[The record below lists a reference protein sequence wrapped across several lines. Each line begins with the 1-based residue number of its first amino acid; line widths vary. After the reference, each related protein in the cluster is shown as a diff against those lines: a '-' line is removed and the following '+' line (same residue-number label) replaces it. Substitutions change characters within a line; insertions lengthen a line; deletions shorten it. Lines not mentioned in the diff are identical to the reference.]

1 MCPRTCTL
9 GCLNTGPG
17 LNHVRS
23 LYSRFLPRGKHNVRL
38 PPHSACVSPQLSTRR
53 SVVSEPNRVRSLAP
67 FTLDLLCSLILLY
80 LLSSHSLR
88 SSAFQFF
95 IRDPATFERHMQEK
109 EPIANDGGNAGR
121 LDEDARRMRKA
132 MGVPQ
137 FLVAIDLILREE
149 FALKYEG
156 EDELYDFPITAAEVD
171 EFGDDNDDDVDID
184 IDNIGVLGLPS
195 DSPSD
200 DEGEASK
207 RSSISGVGNSP
218 TSGGDGVVGGVLGDG
233 GDVGEGGGG
242 GDNDGERRRRDGG
255 ADDERSR
262 RDRADGGA
270 AKKQDKG
277 VLSYGGVMMKETT
290 RWLKKRYLS
299 YKAMFR
305 GENSVST
312 LKAEA
317 RRRSKAMLMRDAAL
331 WGEHGNRSK
340 NATMATTATTF
351 RKAMQVINGSCS
363 GGGGGGGKGGDGARG
378 LGGGRRGN
386 GGGGGSGGSALGEG
400 VGFRAEN
407 KLGSETASVIVKSVL
422 AWDDSDWCRW
432 IDNCGTARH
441 ALHSWM
447 MVSSTGNASAD
458 MASVVV
464 DAGQCGK
471 PDMDKVAV
479 VVDRLIMKPEVS
491 PRNVKALVKEI
502 VGSTACGRS
511 VKSHL

>member
-1 MCPRTCTL
+1 M
-9 GCLNTGPG
+9 
-17 LNHVRS
+17 
-23 LYSRFLPRGKHNVRL
+23 K
-38 PPHSACVSPQLSTRR
+38 
-53 SVVSEPNRVRSLAP
+53 
-67 FTLDLLCSLILLY
+67 
-80 LLSSHSLR
+80 
-88 SSAFQFF
+88 
-95 IRDPATFERHMQEK
+95 EK
-109 EPIANDGGNAGR
+109 EPTANDDGNAGR
-121 LDEDARRMRKA
+121 LDEETRRMRKA

-137 FLVAIDLILREE
+137 FLVAVDLILREE

-171 EFGDDNDDDVDID
+171 EFGDDDDDDID
-184 IDNIGVLGLPS
+184 IDNIDVLDSPS

-200 DEGEASK
+200 DEGEVGK

-218 TSGGDGVVGGVLGDG
+218 TSGGDGAVGGVMGDD

-242 GDNDGERRRRDGG
+242 GDNGG
-255 ADDERSR
+255 PS
-262 RDRADGGA
+262 
-270 AKKQDKG
+270 KKQDKG

-317 RRRSKAMLMRDAAL
+317 RRRSKAVLMRDAAL
-331 WGEHGNRSK
+331 WGGLSHQHGNRTK
-340 NATMATTATTF
+340 NATMAATF
-351 RKAMQVINGSCS
+351 RKALQVIP
-363 GGGGGGGKGGDGARG
+363 GGGGGGGGGVGGGGGGSGGKGGDGARVRG
-378 LGGGRRGN
+378 DGRRGN
-386 GGGGGSGGSALGEG
+386 GGGGGGSCSTGGG
-400 VGFRAEN
+400 VGYRAEE
-407 KLGSETASVIVKSVL
+407 KLSSENASGIVKSVL

-441 ALHSWM
+441 ALRSWM
-447 MVSSTGNASAD
+447 MVSSAGNANTD

-464 DAGQCGK
+464 DAGQCEK
-471 PDMDKVAV
+471 PDTDKVAV
-479 VVDRLIMKPEVS
+479 VVDRLLMKPEVS